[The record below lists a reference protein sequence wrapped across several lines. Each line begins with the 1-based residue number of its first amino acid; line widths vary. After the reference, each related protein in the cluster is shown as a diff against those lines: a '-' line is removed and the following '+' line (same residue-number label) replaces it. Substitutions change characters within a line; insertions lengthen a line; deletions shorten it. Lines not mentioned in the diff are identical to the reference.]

1 MTVTLASAMSALT
14 DLGLGGVVG
23 LGALVFVAGMVYKRF
38 RK

>member
-1 MTVTLASAMSALT
+1 MTIDLAHAVTALT